1 MTTTTTTVRRES
13 WSPIIDTH
21 AHIFLSELPLADN
34 ATFRPTR
41 SFTGQDYLGVL
52 DGAGVSFGVLTAP
65 SFLGDYNDY
74 TLDVLRR
81 NRRLR
86 GTAIVDPATDPYTLR
101 AMAGDG
107 IVGIRYSLR
116 RYPDTPDFTSSAYQR
131 LLRRVRDLDWYV
143 HLMAESEKLAAL
155 VPILAAS
162 GVKLVIDHFG
172 VPEQGIDKD
181 PGLRAVLRAVQ
192 DGRTW
197 VKLSGPYRA
206 AGPDKK
212 VLARK
217 FLAEAGPARLLWGSD
232 WPWTGHEGQFTYRD
246 TISWFEDWISEQW
259 IREEIGRAGLALH
272 GFT

>member
-1 MTTTTTTVRRES
+1 MTPTTTVQREA

-21 AHIFLSELPLADN
+21 AHIFVPGLPLADN
-34 ATFRPTR
+34 ATYHPTR
-41 SFTGQDYLGVL
+41 SFTEQDYLGVL
-52 DGAGVSFGVLTAP
+52 DAAGVSFGVLTAP
-65 SFLGDYNDY
+65 SFLGAYNDY

-101 AMAGDG
+101 AMADDG

-131 LLRRVRDLDWYV
+131 LLRRVRDLDWFV
-143 HLMAESEKLAAL
+143 HIMAESDKLAVL

-172 VPEQGIDKD
+172 VPERGIDED
-181 PGLRAVLRAVQ
+181 AGLRAVLRAVQ
-192 DGRTW
+192 DGWTW

-212 VLARK
+212 ALARK
-217 FLAEAGPARLLWGSD
+217 FLSAAGPARLLWGSD

-246 TISWFEDWISEQW
+246 TISWFEGWIPEQG
-259 IREEIGRAGLALH
+259 IREEIGRTGLALH